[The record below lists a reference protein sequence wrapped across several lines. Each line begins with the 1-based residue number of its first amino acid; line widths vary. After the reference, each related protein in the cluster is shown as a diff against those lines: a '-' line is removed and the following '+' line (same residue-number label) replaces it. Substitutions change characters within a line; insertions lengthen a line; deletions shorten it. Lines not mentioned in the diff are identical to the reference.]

1 MLAGAARVIGTLAAA
16 GLFGGMVFFAAVLAP
31 LVFSQLDD
39 GTAGRFIRAA
49 FPRYYLFLLV
59 AASVAAAGFS
69 AVDRWAS
76 LAMVAVAGV
85 TVWLWQD
92 LMPRIN
98 HLRDASLA
106 GNAEA
111 GRRFARAH
119 QASVWVNA
127 AQLLVATGVLVRVLT

>member
-1 MLAGAARVIGTLAAA
+1 MLTVARVVGVLAAS

-31 LVFSQLDD
+31 LVFTQLD
-39 GTAGRFIRAA
+39 AAVSGRFIRAA

-59 AASVAAAGFS
+59 TSSIAAAGLA

-76 LAMVAVAGV
+76 LAMVLVAGV

-98 HLRDASLA
+98 AMRDASVA

-119 QASVWVNA
+119 QASVGVNA
-127 AQLLVATGVLVRVLT
+127 AQLLVVLGVLVRVLT